1 MIKFIDWLFGLFG
14 YVSKKSAEATLNN
27 QLDTKDKLYLSMFEG
42 KEHSYK
48 MLQAQ
53 YQELEEKY
61 QALLTR
67 AEAMNLT
74 TMEELNE
81 ENKKVHLEN
90 DQLHASLKEA
100 EEYYKTVQ
108 KQVSEAL
115 HEDPVFGFN
124 KSMAFPGSSS
134 IDCRKDAKDTIIIAS
149 GRSILDDETT
159 AKIQRLPSISMK
171 YQIGLNHLLKYGLLN
186 KLMENLINH
195 GALQFTYGYNK
206 DCTCIEM
213 YYNIQCKRPDT
224 ILTVK
229 EDGEG

>member
-1 MIKFIDWLFGLFG
+1 MRKFLNWFFGLFG
-14 YVSKKSAEATLNN
+14 YIYKQDATN
-27 QLDTKDKLYLSMFEG
+27 QLNIQLETKDKLYTSLIEG
-42 KEHSYK
+42 KTHEYKTLYNEHEKLKEEYK
-48 MLQAQ
+48 TLLKRVNEM
-53 YQELEEKY
+53 EL
-61 QALLTR
+61 TS
-67 AEAMNLT
+67 
-74 TMEELNE
+74 MEELKAENE
-81 ENKKVHLEN
+81 KVHLEN
-90 DQLHASLKEA
+90 DQLQASMKEA

-108 KQVSEAL
+108 KQVSEVL
-115 HEDPVFGFN
+115 HEDSVFGFN

-134 IDCRKDAKDTIIIAS
+134 IDCRKDQNDTVIIAS
-149 GRSILDDETT
+149 GRSILDDDTT

-186 KLMENLINH
+186 KLIENLINH

-206 DCTCIEM
+206 DCTCIEL